1 MYMEQTNGAYSLQN
15 VNSTGGQP
23 IQFYVKNEDGSE
35 VDGTT
40 IEAVLG
46 TAKARLEELNGKF
59 PCRENSLAITKI
71 QEAIMWLEERTRERK
86 ERGVEGQH
94 VA

>member
-1 MYMEQTNGAYSLQN
+1 MESSNGVYLLPNIDS
-15 VNSTGGQP
+15 VGGIN

-35 VDGTT
+35 INGTT

-46 TAKARLEELNGKF
+46 VAKARIEELNAKF

-71 QEAIMWLEERTRERK
+71 QEAIMWLDERTRDRK